1 MSDDFDDFAR
11 ELQDQI
17 YEETRRT
24 YGQVAFERWL
34 EPRYV
39 GSMDNPDGYGR
50 VTGSCGDTM
59 EIFLKFEDDGVAGAT
74 FQTNGCGASSVCGSF
89 AAELAHGK
97 SPDEV
102 AEITGE
108 TILEILGGLPEQDQH
123 CAFLAAETL
132 QEALGDYMIK
142 QRQAT
147 QKAVN
152 SQPDTARV
160 RERMAEEER
169 VQERIDEK
177 GIRWKKVY
185 FGGGA
190 HFRNWLEQCKELGE
204 VTVEEVDSTGFK
216 CFEEGG
222 EKLYRIWLKVD
233 STKEDD
239 LF

>member
-17 YEETRRT
+17 YEETRRA
-24 YGQVAFERWL
+24 YGKVAFERWL
-34 EPRYV
+34 KPRYV
-39 GSMDNPDGYGR
+39 GLMDNPDGYGR
-50 VTGSCGDTM
+50 ITGSCGDTM
-59 EIFLKFEDDGVAGAT
+59 EIFLRFEDETVTEAT
-74 FQTNGCGASSVCGSF
+74 FQTNGCGSSTVCGSF

-97 SPDEV
+97 NPDEI
-102 AEITGE
+102 AQITGE

-142 QRQAT
+142 QRRAT
-147 QKAVN
+147 HEAVDL
-152 SQPDTARV
+152 QPDMARV

-169 VQERIDEK
+169 IQERVDER

-216 CFEEGG
+216 CFEEGR
-222 EKLYRIWLKVD
+222 EKLYRIWLKQD

>member
-34 EPRYV
+34 KPRYV
-39 GSMDNPDGYGR
+39 GFMDSPDGYGR

-59 EIFLKFEDDGVAGAT
+59 EIFLRFEEDSVTEAT
-74 FQTNGCGASSVCGSF
+74 FQTDGCGASTVCGSF
-89 AAELAHGK
+89 AAELALGK
-97 SPDEV
+97 NPDDV
-102 AEITGE
+102 AGITGE

-132 QEALGDYMIK
+132 QEALGDYMMK
-142 QRQAT
+142 QRRKT
-147 QKAVN
+147 HRAVN
-152 SQPDTARV
+152 GQPDMARV
-160 RERMAEEER
+160 WERMAEEER
-169 VQERIDEK
+169 IQERVDEK

-204 VTVEEVDSTGFK
+204 VAVEEVDSTGFK

-222 EKLYRIWLKVD
+222 EKLYRIWLRED